1 MLSLAT
7 VATALVLAASTT
19 APAVVTEPDPK
30 AMSQSEIRAF
40 NASVGKD
47 HEFYIRCKRSVATGS
62 FVRANTSCRT
72 NAQWAAAND
81 QGNDKARDFV
91 EATSKSWSRGN

>member
-1 MLSLAT
+1 MLSI
-7 VATALVLAASTT
+7 ATAAAALIFAASSP

-30 AMSQSEIRAF
+30 AMSQAEIRAF

-47 HEFYIRCKRSVATGS
+47 HDFYIRCKRSVATGS
-62 FVRANTSCRT
+62 FLRANTSCRT

-91 EATSKSWSRGN
+91 EATNKGWSRGN